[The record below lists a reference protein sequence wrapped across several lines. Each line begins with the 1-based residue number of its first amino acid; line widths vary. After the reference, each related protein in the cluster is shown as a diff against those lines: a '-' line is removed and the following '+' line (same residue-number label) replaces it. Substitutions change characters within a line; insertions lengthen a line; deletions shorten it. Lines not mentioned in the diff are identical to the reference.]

1 MWDGEWAAKSGGESE
16 RWGEQRGMESVA
28 SMEQHSPTLEFR
40 SQFQLPFRFMPRR
53 GKKSLCAKCKIHE
66 VYSTWGILLSLA
78 ETLSSP
84 PTHWKREAR
93 LKVKHYK
100 HRILRPVSKLQTEG
114 ALAHF
119 IHCYSWFSQ
128 ENVEIHR
135 SEVVG
140 PRPQNLPAG
149 RPGPGTKICWLQSTV
164 FSTIPPWSI
173 IIIIITII
181 LVCTCGCVEA
191 MWTGM
196 VVKLSKN
203 WSVLSP
209 WSKVPRDEESL
220 WELSAKVVFGE
231 LD

>member
-1 MWDGEWAAKSGGESE
+1 MWNGEWAAISGGESGWE
-16 RWGEQRGMESVA
+16 GQRGMESVV
-28 SMEQHSPTLEFR
+28 SMEQRSPTLELR
-40 SQFQLPFRFMPRR
+40 SQFQLPFHFMPRR
-53 GKKSLCAKCKIHE
+53 GKKSLCAKCKVHE

-78 ETLSSP
+78 ETLSST

-100 HRILRPVSKLQTEG
+100 HRILRPVSKPQTKG

-119 IHCYSWFSQ
+119 IHCYSSFSQ
-128 ENVEIHR
+128 EDVEIHR

-173 IIIIITII
+173 IIII
-181 LVCTCGCVEA
+181 LVCTCGWVEA

-196 VVKLSKN
+196 VNKDSQTI
-203 WSVLSP
+203 
-209 WSKVPRDEESL
+209 
-220 WELSAKVVFGE
+220 
-231 LD
+231 